1 MLFVKDLYG
10 LVMFFKTSEF
20 MVSQLASYSVM
31 IKSLRVKRERDAEV
45 YSLLSMD
52 HQSRCL
58 QNSLAAGI

>member
-31 IKSLRVKRERDAEV
+31 IKSLRVKRER
-45 YSLLSMD
+45 
-52 HQSRCL
+52 RG
-58 QNSLAAGI
+58 GIFSAFNGSSK